1 MDGQTPTPSP
11 SASALADPRSRHRA
25 FDRLEAEITE
35 LWGHLSAA
43 TARFLALVAEFDRS
57 RAFER
62 HGLVGT
68 AQWLNWQCGIG
79 SLAAREK
86 VRVARAL
93 ETLPQIAASFARGE
107 ISYSKVRA
115 MTRVATP
122 ANEDVLL
129 NIALHG
135 TAAHV
140 EKLVRKYMW
149 TKRRDAARTAHGQ
162 QTSRYLSCFYDDS
175 GMLVVQ
181 GRLPPDVGALVRAAL
196 DAASDFLRER
206 ETTLPTDEN
215 ASAETWQVAEHER
228 TAGTRRAD
236 ALKLLAE
243 TFLANGTG
251 DGAWSATA
259 ERYQVVVHVDE
270 AILPA
275 EPAATDDEA
284 HRCELDSGPAL
295 AVDSVRRLC
304 CDGAIVKLVETAAGE
319 PLDLGRK
326 TRTIPPAL
334 RRALQARDGGCRF
347 PGCDRSRFTE
357 GHHVRHWADGGET
370 KLANLVTLCGFH
382 HRLVH
387 EGGFGLSVTDD
398 GGVLVFTRPDG
409 ARIPES
415 GTRCFRGNNLR
426 DTVEHAPQAP
436 DAPDARAVD
445 DLESLNRAA
454 GIAIDARTNRSRWL
468 GERMD
473 YSLAIEG
480 LQWRDQKAAAESA
493 RL

>member
-1 MDGQTPTPSP
+1 MNTQIGTA
-11 SASALADPRSRHRA
+11 SASLSPTFDPHARHRSLE
-25 FDRLEAEITE
+25 RLEAEITE
-35 LWGHLSAA
+35 LWGHLTAA
-43 TARFLALVAEFDRS
+43 TARFLALVAEFDRTK
-57 RAFER
+57 AYER

-79 SLAAREK
+79 PVAAREK

-93 ETLPQIAASFARGE
+93 EALPRIAASFARGE

-115 MTRVATP
+115 MTRVASP

-129 NIALHG
+129 NVALHG

-140 EKLVRKYMW
+140 EKLVRKYAW
-149 TKRRDAARTAHGQ
+149 TQRRDAARTAQGQ
-162 QTSRYLSCFYDDS
+162 HVSRYLSCFYDDS
-175 GMLVVQ
+175 GMLVIQ
-181 GRLPPDVGALVRAAL
+181 GRLPPEIGALVRAAL

-206 ETTLPTDEN
+206 ETSLPTDEN
-215 ASAETWQVAEHER
+215 VSAETWSVAEHER
-228 TAGTRRAD
+228 RAGTRRAD

-259 ERYQVVVHVDE
+259 ERCQVVVHVDA

-275 EPAATDDEA
+275 EPAAAADEP
-284 HRCELDSGPAL
+284 HRCELNVGPAL
-295 AVDSVRRLC
+295 AVDTARRLC
-304 CDGAIVKLVETAAGE
+304 CDGTIVKLVETPAGE

-334 RRALQARDGGCRF
+334 RRALRARDGGCRF
-347 PGCDRSRFTE
+347 PGCDRTRFTE

-387 EGGFGLSVTDD
+387 EGGFGLAVTDD
-398 GGVLVFTRPDG
+398 GVLVFTRPDG
-409 ARIPES
+409 SRIS
-415 GTRCFRGNNLR
+415 DAGTAPRERFRGNDSGRALETLNL
-426 DTVEHAPQAP
+426 
-436 DAPDARAVD
+436 
-445 DLESLNRAA
+445 SA
-454 GIAIDARTNRSRWL
+454 GLTIDARTSRCRWL

-480 LQWRDQKAAAESA
+480 MQWREANAAARWVA
-493 RL
+493 PPTPT

>member
-1 MDGQTPTPSP
+1 MDGQAGTP
-11 SASALADPRSRHRA
+11 SASFFSCTDPHARRRLLE
-25 FDRLEAEITE
+25 RLEAEISE

-57 RAFER
+57 KAYER

-79 SLAAREK
+79 PVAAREK

-115 MTRVATP
+115 MTRVASP

-129 NIALHG
+129 NVALHG

-140 EKLVRKYMW
+140 EKLVRKYAW
-149 TKRRDAARTAHGQ
+149 TQRRDAARTAHGQ
-162 QTSRYLSCFYDDS
+162 QVSRYLSCFFYDDA
-175 GMLVVQ
+175 GMLVIQ
-181 GRLPPDVGALVRAAL
+181 GRLPPEVGALVRTAL
-196 DAASDFLRER
+196 DAASDLLRER
-206 ETTLPTDEN
+206 ETSLPTDEN
-215 ASAETWQVAEHER
+215 VSAETWPVAEHER
-228 TAGTRRAD
+228 KGGTRRAD

-251 DGAWSATA
+251 DGAWSASA
-259 ERYQVVVHVDE
+259 ERYQVIVYVDE

-275 EPAATDDEA
+275 EPAAADDEP
-284 HRCELDSGPAL
+284 HRCELDAGPAV
-295 AVDSVRRLC
+295 AVDTARRLC
-304 CDGAIVKLVETAAGE
+304 CDGTIVKLLETPAGE

-347 PGCDRSRFTE
+347 PGCDRTRFTE

-387 EGGFGLSVTDD
+387 EAGFGIAVTDD
-398 GGVLVFTRPDG
+398 GVLVLTRPDG
-409 ARIPES
+409 SRIADA
-415 GTRCFRGNNLR
+415 GTERDKCFRGNNSG
-426 DTVEHAPQAP
+426 
-436 DAPDARAVD
+436 RA
-445 DLESLNRAA
+445 LESLNLSA
-454 GIAIDARTNRSRWL
+454 GLAIDARTTRCRWL
-468 GERMD
+468 GECMD

-480 LQWRDQKAAAESA
+480 MQWRDANAAARCAAPPAA
-493 RL
+493 RCAAPAPS

>member
-1 MDGQTPTPSP
+1 MSSAPVSP
-11 SASALADPRSRHRA
+11 LADPRSRHRA
-25 FDRLEAEITE
+25 LDRLEAEITE

-43 TARFLALVAEFDRS
+43 TARFLALVAEFDRTK
-57 RAFER
+57 AYER

-68 AQWLNWQCGIG
+68 AQWLNWQCGMG
-79 SLAAREK
+79 PVAAREK
-86 VRVARAL
+86 VRVARAV
-93 ETLPQIAASFARGE
+93 ETLPQISASFARGE

-140 EKLVRKYMW
+140 EKLVRKYAW
-149 TKRRDAARTAHGQ
+149 TQRRDAARTAHGQ
-162 QTSRYLSCFYDDS
+162 QTSRYLSCLYDDS

-181 GRLPPDVGALVRAAL
+181 GRLPRDVGALVRTAL
-196 DAASDFLRER
+196 DAASDHLRER

-215 ASAETWQVAEHER
+215 VSAETWQVAEHER
-228 TAGTRRAD
+228 TAATRRAD

-259 ERYQVVVHVDE
+259 ERYQVVVQ
-270 AILPA
+270 
-275 EPAATDDEA
+275 
-284 HRCELDSGPAL
+284 S
-295 AVDSVRRLC
+295 
-304 CDGAIVKLVETAAGE
+304 
-319 PLDLGRK
+319 
-326 TRTIPPAL
+326 
-334 RRALQARDGGCRF
+334 RDGGCRF
-347 PGCDRSRFTE
+347 PGCDRTRFTE

-387 EGGFGLSVTDD
+387 EGGFGIAVTDD
-398 GGVLVFTRPDG
+398 GMLVFTRPDG

-415 GTRCFRGNNLR
+415 GMRCFRGNNSQ
-426 DTVEHAPQAP
+426 DPVEHASN
-436 DAPDARAVD
+436 ARAVD

-454 GIAIDARTNRSRWL
+454 GIAIDARTSRCRRL
-468 GERMD
+468 GERLD

-480 LQWRDQKAAAESA
+480 LQWRDLKAGAQSA
-493 RL
+493 PL

>member
-1 MDGQTPTPSP
+1 MDGQIPAPSGP
-11 SASALADPRSRHRA
+11 VSPLADPRARHRTL
-25 FDRLEAEITE
+25 DRLEAEITE

-79 SLAAREK
+79 PVAAREK

-215 ASAETWQVAEHER
+215 ASAETWAMAEHER

-398 GGVLVFTRPDG
+398 GVLVFTRPDG

-426 DTVEHAPQAP
+426 DSADHPP
-436 DAPDARAVD
+436 IARAAD
-445 DLESLNRAA
+445 DLESLRAA
-454 GIAIDARTNRSRWL
+454 GIAIDVRTSRSRWL

>member
-1 MDGQTPTPSP
+1 MDGQISAPSKP
-11 SASALADPRSRHRA
+11 VSPHPDPHSRHRSL
-25 FDRLEAEITE
+25 DRLEAEITE
-35 LWGHLSAA
+35 LWGHLNAA

-57 RAFER
+57 KAYER

-79 SLAAREK
+79 PVAAREK

-93 ETLPQIAASFARGE
+93 GALPQIGASFARGE

-129 NIALHG
+129 NVALHG

-140 EKLVRKYMW
+140 EKLVRKYAW
-149 TKRRDAARTAHGQ
+149 TQRRDAARTAHGQ
-162 QTSRYLSCFYDDS
+162 HVSRYLSCFYDDS
-175 GMLVVQ
+175 GMLVIQ
-181 GRLPPDVGALVRAAL
+181 GRLPPDVGALVRTAL
-196 DAASDFLRER
+196 DAASDLLRER
-206 ETTLPTDEN
+206 ETSLPTDEN
-215 ASAETWQVAEHER
+215 VSAETWPIAEHER
-228 TAGTRRAD
+228 KAGTRRAD

-251 DGAWSATA
+251 DGGWSATA
-259 ERYQVVVHVDE
+259 ERYQVVMHVDE
-270 AILPA
+270 PILPSEPVAA
-275 EPAATDDEA
+275 EDEP
-284 HRCELDSGPAL
+284 HRCELDAGPAL
-295 AVDSVRRLC
+295 AVDTVRRHC
-304 CDGAIVKLVETAAGE
+304 CDGTIVKLVETPAGE

-347 PGCDRSRFTE
+347 PGCDRTRFTE

-387 EGGFGLSVTDD
+387 EGGFGLALTDD
-398 GGVLVFTRPDG
+398 GMFVFTRPDG
-409 ARIPES
+409 TRIPDS
-415 GTRCFRGNNLR
+415 GARPHRCFRGNNL
-426 DTVEHAPQAP
+426 
-436 DAPDARAVD
+436 
-445 DLESLNRAA
+445 ESLNRSA
-454 GIAIDARTNRSRWL
+454 GIAIDARTSRCRWL
-468 GERMD
+468 GERLD
-473 YSLAIEG
+473 YSLVIEG
-480 LQWRDQKAAAESA
+480 LQWREAKAAAKCVA
-493 RL
+493 PPAPA

>member
-1 MDGQTPTPSP
+1 MDGQIPAPSKP
-11 SASALADPRSRHRA
+11 LSAHSDPQSRQRSL
-25 FDRLEAEITE
+25 DRLEAEITE
-35 LWGHLSAA
+35 LWGHLNAA

-57 RAFER
+57 KAYER

-79 SLAAREK
+79 PVAAREK

-93 ETLPQIAASFARGE
+93 EALPQIGASFARGQ
-107 ISYSKVRA
+107 IAYSKVRA

-140 EKLVRKYMW
+140 EKLVRKYAW
-149 TKRRDAARTAHGQ
+149 TQHRDAARTAHGQ
-162 QTSRYLSCFYDDS
+162 YVSRYLSCFYDDA
-175 GMLVVQ
+175 GMLVIQ
-181 GRLPPDVGALVRAAL
+181 GRLPPEVGALVRMAL
-196 DAASDFLRER
+196 DAASDLLRER
-206 ETTLPTDEN
+206 ETNLPTDEN
-215 ASAETWQVAEHER
+215 VSAETFQLAERER
-228 TAGTRRAD
+228 TAGARRAD

-251 DGAWSATA
+251 DGEWSATA
-259 ERYQVVVHVDE
+259 ERYQVVVHVDKP
-270 AILPA
+270 ILPSEPIAA
-275 EPAATDDEA
+275 EDEP
-284 HRCELDSGPAL
+284 HRCELDAGPAL
-295 AVDSVRRLC
+295 AVDTVRRQC
-304 CDGAIVKLVETAAGE
+304 CDGTIVKLVETPTGE

-347 PGCDRSRFTE
+347 PGCDRTRFTE
-357 GHHVRHWADGGET
+357 GHHIRHWADGGET

-387 EGGFGLSVTDD
+387 EGGFGLAATDD
-398 GGVLVFTRPDG
+398 GLFVFTRPDG
-409 ARIPES
+409 TRIPDS
-415 GTRCFRGNNLR
+415 GSDGRRCFRGNNSKR
-426 DTVEHAPQAP
+426 V
-436 DAPDARAVD
+436 
-445 DLESLNRAA
+445 LESLNETA
-454 GIAIDARTNRSRWL
+454 GLAIDARTSRCRWL
-468 GERMD
+468 GERLD

-480 LQWRDQKAAAESA
+480 MQWREAHKS
-493 RL
+493 LWV

>member
-1 MDGQTPTPSP
+1 MDSQIFTA
-11 SASALADPRSRHRA
+11 SASLSSSSPFDPHARHRSLE
-25 FDRLEAEITE
+25 RLEAEITE
-35 LWGHLSAA
+35 LWGHLTAA

-57 RAFER
+57 KAYER

-79 SLAAREK
+79 PVAAREK

-93 ETLPQIAASFARGE
+93 EALPQIAASFARGE

-115 MTRVATP
+115 MTRVASP

-129 NIALHG
+129 NVALHG

-140 EKLVRKYMW
+140 EKLVRKYVW
-149 TKRRDAARTAHGQ
+149 TQRRDAARTAHGQ
-162 QTSRYLSCFYDDS
+162 HVSRYLSCFHDDS
-175 GMLVVQ
+175 GMLVIQ
-181 GRLPPDVGALVRAAL
+181 GRLPPEVGALVRTAL
-196 DAASDFLRER
+196 DAAGDLLRER
-206 ETTLPTDEN
+206 ETSLPTDEN
-215 ASAETWQVAEHER
+215 VSAETFLVAEHER
-228 TAGTRRAD
+228 KAGTRRAD

-243 TFLANGTG
+243 TFLANGTS

-259 ERYQVVVHVDE
+259 ERYQVVLHVDE

-275 EPAATDDEA
+275 EPAALDDEA
-284 HRCELDSGPAL
+284 HRCEIDPGPAL
-295 AVDSVRRLC
+295 AVDTARRIC
-304 CDGAIVKLVETAAGE
+304 CDGTIVKLVETPAGE

-347 PGCDRSRFTE
+347 PGCDRTRFTE

-387 EGGFGLSVTDD
+387 EGGFGLAVTDD
-398 GGVLVFTRPDG
+398 GVFVFTRPDCS
-409 ARIPES
+409 RIADA
-415 GTRCFRGNNLR
+415 GTALDKRFRGNNS
-426 DTVEHAPQAP
+426 E
-436 DAPDARAVD
+436 RA
-445 DLESLNRAA
+445 LESLNLSA
-454 GIAIDARTNRSRWL
+454 GLTIDARTSRCRWL

-473 YSLAIEG
+473 YSLVIEG
-480 LQWRDQKAAAESA
+480 LRWREANAAARCVASPTPT
-493 RL
+493 

>member
-1 MDGQTPTPSP
+1 MDGQT
-11 SASALADPRSRHRA
+11 ASLTAPIAAPAYPRSRHRVL
-25 FDRLEAEITE
+25 DRLEAEITE

-57 RAFER
+57 KAYER

-79 SLAAREK
+79 PIAAREK

-93 ETLPQIAASFARGE
+93 ETLPRIAGSFARGE

-129 NIALHG
+129 NVALHG

-140 EKLVRKYMW
+140 EKLVRRYAW
-149 TKRRDAARTAHGQ
+149 TRRRDAARTAHGQ
-162 QTSRYLSCFYDDS
+162 HVSRYLSCFYDDS
-175 GMLVVQ
+175 GMLLIQ
-181 GRLPPDVGALVRAAL
+181 GRLPPDVGAIVRTAL
-196 DAASDFLRER
+196 DAASDLLRER
-206 ETTLPTDEN
+206 ETNLPTAEN
-215 ASAETWQVAEHER
+215 VSAETWAVAEHER
-228 TAGTRRAD
+228 TAGARRAD

-251 DGAWSATA
+251 DCEWSAAA

-275 EPAATDDEA
+275 EPAATNDEP
-284 HRCELDSGPAL
+284 HRCELDVGPEL
-295 AVDSVRRLC
+295 AVDTVRRHC
-304 CDGAIVKLVETAAGE
+304 CDGTIVKLVETPTGE
-319 PLDLGRK
+319 PLELGRK
-326 TRTIPPAL
+326 TRAIPPAL

-357 GHHVRHWADGGET
+357 GHHVHHWADGGET

-387 EGGFGLSVTDD
+387 EGGFGLTATDD
-398 GGVLVFTRPDG
+398 GVFVFTRPDG
-409 ARIPES
+409 TRIPDS
-415 GTRCFRGNNLR
+415 GSDRRRCFRGNNSAGSLEAAR
-426 DTVEHAPQAP
+426 DEQDGHA
-436 DAPDARAVD
+436 
-445 DLESLNRAA
+445 LESLNHAA
-454 GIAIDARTNRSRWL
+454 GLAIDAKTSRCRWL

-480 LQWRDQKAAAESA
+480 MQWRDANAAARASPA
-493 RL
+493 